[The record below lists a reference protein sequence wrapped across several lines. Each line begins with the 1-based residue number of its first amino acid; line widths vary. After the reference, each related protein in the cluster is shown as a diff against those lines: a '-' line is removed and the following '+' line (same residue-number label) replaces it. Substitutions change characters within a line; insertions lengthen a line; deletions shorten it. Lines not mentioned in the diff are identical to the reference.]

1 MLVVD
6 LDYSLIRTDL
16 LHEALF
22 EGLAHA
28 PRQTLQALLRLREG
42 PATFKAAM
50 TELVR
55 VPPEDLPYNEDVLA
69 LIRARRTAGEQVAL
83 VSGTDQRMVRVIAAY
98 LGLFDEAFGSTP
110 ERNLTGEN
118 KAGFLAERYGA
129 GTFDYVGDNRADV
142 AVWKVSRRAITVG
155 ADASMR
161 AAAQAATKGTPAM
174 HLSPRP
180 GWSDWWGAVLSA
192 IRPQQWLKNILVFLP
207 LLASQQTLLHVWV
220 DGFIAFVAFCLIA
233 SSVYLLNDLLDL
245 TADRAH
251 PRKRLRSMASGR
263 LRVLHGALL
272 APALVVAGTALS
284 VAFLPL
290 SFLAV
295 LGLYYVAT
303 LAYSFVLKRKL
314 VIDICTLAGLYA
326 LRVLAGGEATLTY
339 ISPWTL
345 AFAAFLFLSLAAI
358 KRQAELV
365 DGLRRGKDR
374 ASGRAYEVDDL
385 PIVAMMA
392 IASGY
397 VSVLVLALYSS
408 SPEVQGLYTSPTMLW
423 AACPVLLYWISRMV
437 MLAHRGRMTDDP
449 LVFAMRDPI
458 SLFSASAILAIG
470 SAGNWF

>member
-28 PRQTLQALLRLREG
+28 PRQTLHALAHLRDG
-42 PATFKAAM
+42 PAAFKASM

-55 VPPEDLPYNEDVLA
+55 VPPEDLPYNKDVLA
-69 LIRARRTAGEQVAL
+69 LIRARRAGGEGVAL
-83 VSGTDQRMVRVIAAY
+83 VSGSDQRMVRAIAAH
-98 LGLFDEAFGSTP
+98 LGLFDEAFGSTAA
-110 ERNLTGEN
+110 RNLTGEN
-118 KAGFLAERYGA
+118 KAAFLAERYGVGA
-129 GTFDYVGDNRADV
+129 FDYVGDNRADV
-142 AVWKVSRRAITVG
+142 AVWKVARRAITVG
-155 ADASMR
+155 ARRALR
-161 AAAQAATKGTPAM
+161 AAAEAATPGEPAL

-180 GWSDWWGAVLSA
+180 GWGEWGHAVLSA
-192 IRPQQWLKNILVFLP
+192 VRPHQWLKNMLVFLP
-207 LLASQQTLLHVWV
+207 LLASQQTLWHVWA
-220 DGFIAFVAFCLIA
+220 DGFIAFVAFCLTA

-251 PRKRLRSMASGR
+251 PRKRKRAMASGR

-272 APALVVAGTALS
+272 APALVFAGTAIS

-295 LGLYYVAT
+295 LGLYYIAT

-326 LRVLAGGEATLTY
+326 LRVLAGGEATLTF

-408 SPEVQGLYTSPTMLW
+408 SPEVKGLYTSPTMLW

>member
-1 MLVVD
+1 
-6 LDYSLIRTDL
+6 
-16 LHEALF
+16 
-22 EGLAHA
+22 
-28 PRQTLQALLRLREG
+28 
-42 PATFKAAM
+42 
-50 TELVR
+50 
-55 VPPEDLPYNEDVLA
+55 
-69 LIRARRTAGEQVAL
+69 
-83 VSGTDQRMVRVIAAY
+83 
-98 LGLFDEAFGSTP
+98 
-110 ERNLTGEN
+110 
-118 KAGFLAERYGA
+118 
-129 GTFDYVGDNRADV
+129 
-142 AVWKVSRRAITVG
+142 
-155 ADASMR
+155 MR

>member
-28 PRQTLQALLRLREG
+28 PQE
-42 PATFKAAM
+42 TFRAVIHLGSGIAKFKSAM
-50 TELVR
+50 TELCR

-69 LIRARRTAGEQVAL
+69 LIRARRAGGETVTL
-83 VSGTDQRMVRVIAAY
+83 VSGSDERMVRAIAAH
-98 LGLFDEAFGSTP
+98 LGLFDEAFGSSGD
-110 ERNLTGEN
+110 RNLIGER
-118 KAGFLAERYGA
+118 KAGFLVERYGA
-129 GTFDYVGDNRADV
+129 GNFDYVGDNRTDL
-142 AVWKVSRRAITVG
+142 
-155 ADASMR
+155 ASLR
-161 AAAQAATKGTPAM
+161 EAAATAAPGAPAI

-180 GWSDWWGAVLSA
+180 GTLDWAEAVLGA
-192 IRPQQWLKNILVFLP
+192 MRPQQWLKNILVFLP
-207 LLASQQTLLHVWV
+207 ILAAQQTLVHVWV
-220 DGFIAFVAFCLIA
+220 DAFIAFVAFCFTA

-245 TADRAH
+245 ASDRAH
-251 PRKRLRSMASGR
+251 PRKRLRAMASGR
-263 LRVLHGALL
+263 LRVMHGALM
-272 APALVVAGTALS
+272 APALLAVGTTISLLL
-284 VAFLPL
+284 LPL
-290 SFLAV
+290 QFLGV
-295 LGLYYVAT
+295 LAFYYVAT

-314 VIDICTLAGLYA
+314 VIDICTLAGLYS
-326 LRVLAGGEATLTY
+326 LRVMAGGAATLTY

-470 SAGNWF
+470 SIGNWF